1 MNGNASST
9 RVDSKVVLALTGQPE
24 VAHLLREMLVGFGQS
39 LEQTADVGSFK
50 ELVAQLNP
58 DLILIDLS
66 LPQAPLA
73 LRNLDDSN
81 RHRPILALADPHQ
94 RSEMFEAK
102 RLGVFAVLYLPLDP
116 DEACFHF
123 GHALTTLAERFD
135 PSRLGYQER
144 LLTLGNDFSMVT
156 PVALSLVE
164 TSLALGDP
172 RRTSV
177 SLGLVELLTNA
188 IEHGNLGI
196 SFEEKRDALRG
207 SVFYDLARERSRKS
221 PWKDRVVHAR
231 CMVDPSA
238 GLVRYDIQDE
248 GGGFDWRNLP
258 DPFHQNNIGA
268 RHGRGILMA
277 RHAFQKLCYNDAGN
291 QVFLELPLSPI
302 PSVEDR

>member
-1 MNGNASST
+1 MQT
-9 RVDSKVVLALTGQPE
+9 DSKVVLALTNQP
-24 VAHLLREMLVGFGQS
+24 VVVQMLREILIGFGQV
-39 LEQTADVGSFK
+39 LEHTADVGSFPG
-50 ELVAQLNP
+50 LVSERMP
-58 DLILIDLS
+58 DLVIVDLT
-66 LPQAPLA
+66 LPHSPVA
-73 LRNLDDSN
+73 LRKLDDSH
-81 RHRPILALADPHQ
+81 RQRPIVALADPQQ

-102 RLGVFAVLYLPLDP
+102 RLGVFAVLHLPLDA
-116 DEACFHF
+116 DEAGFHI
-123 GHALTTLAERFD
+123 GHALTMLAERFD

-144 LLTLGNDFSMVT
+144 LLTLGNDFSLVT

-164 TSLALGDP
+164 SSLSLADP

-196 SFEEKRDALRG
+196 SFDEKRDALRG

-221 PWKDRVVHAR
+221 PWKDRVVRIR
-231 CMVDPSA
+231 CVVDPAA
-238 GLVRYDIQDE
+238 GVVQFQIEDE

-277 RHAFQKLCYNDAGN
+277 RHAFQKLCYNDKGN
-291 QVFLELPLSPI
+291 QVSLELPMSPI
-302 PSVEDR
+302 PSLEDR